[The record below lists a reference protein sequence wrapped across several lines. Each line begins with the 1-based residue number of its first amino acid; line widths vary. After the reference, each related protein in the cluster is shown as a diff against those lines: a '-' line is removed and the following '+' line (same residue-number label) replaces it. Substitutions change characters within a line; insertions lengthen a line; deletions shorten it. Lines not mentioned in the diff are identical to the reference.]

1 MTLGAFLDITPKEF
15 YHALRDKEKY
25 DTYTVKATISAIC
38 DTIRMQTWWLM
49 NIQLPAGKK
58 ISNEKNLMLFPWDD
72 EDSKEPQTK
81 EEIIATM
88 KMIAG
93 GHYKNKK

>member
-1 MTLGAFLDITPKEF
+1 MTLRTFLDITPLEF
-15 YHALRDKEKY
+15 YNALIDKEKY
-25 DTYTVKATISAIC
+25 DTHGIEATVSAIC
-38 DTIRMQTWWLM
+38 DTIRMQTWYLM

-58 ISNEKNLMLFPWDD
+58 ISNEKNLMLFPWDH

-81 EEIIATM
+81 EEMIATM

-93 GHYKNKK
+93 GRYKNKK